1 MVCQLDIGKLL
12 YHFKLEKQMNEPQG
26 KMISNVIAEEAEEV
40 ELFALSFQLYVTHP
54 FFISPA
60 FRNLHPVLEY
70 ANFFME
76 DSSSSDSCQMS
87 RAGPKLA
94 QLFLGC
100 IYFSCERS

>member
-40 ELFALSFQLYVTHP
+40 
-54 FFISPA
+54 
-60 FRNLHPVLEY
+60 LEY
-70 ANFFME
+70 ANFFM
-76 DSSSSDSCQMS
+76 DGSSSSDSCQMS